1 MTKWVRRGVSGVFL
15 GILLIASFNA
25 LSGEAQL
32 EVRVVDEYPLV
43 SGQIVTVELSLRSES
58 PIVGAA
64 KFALPEL
71 EFGVWLEQSRTSYNG
86 FALSDGRRIPTLVTS
101 YAVWLQKV
109 GRFQLPEVQVTAP
122 VLIDGAKSYLEATAR
137 GLSLS
142 IQYPQLDPQL
152 GPQARDFLVADEAQI
167 SSSLELPT
175 ALHAGQ
181 IIEQTLTIRAQGAL
195 PVSFPDVD
203 VIPSR
208 AYKVD
213 RLPVDSSV
221 DYSRGVVSS
230 TQVVTLRYT
239 FLESGRQMIPSYSLD
254 WWNTDLHQ
262 FQTLRSKPC
271 EIQVK
276 ASDVVDDASS
286 SKVAPFWL
294 WGILPGLVLAWTAVN
309 YWRPMLIACKRLRS
323 PVLPERL
330 NP

>member
-1 MTKWVRRGVSGVFL
+1 MTSGIRRGVSGVFL
-15 GILLIASFNA
+15 GILLVVSSNAS
-25 LSGEAQL
+25 GGGAQL
-32 EVRVVDEYPLV
+32 EMRVVDEYPLV
-43 SGQIVTVELSLRSES
+43 VGQIVTVELSLRSES

-86 FALSDGRRIPTLVTS
+86 FALRDGRRVPTLVTS

-109 GRFQLPEVQVTAP
+109 GRFQLPGVQVTAP
-122 VLIDGAKSYLEATAR
+122 VLIDGTRSDLEAAAR

-142 IQYPQLDPQL
+142 IQYPRVDPQ
-152 GPQARDFLVADEAQI
+152 PKDFLVAHEAQI
-167 SSSLELPT
+167 SSFLDLPT
-175 ALHAGQ
+175 ELHPGQ

-203 VIPSR
+203 VMPSR

-221 DYSRGVVSS
+221 DYTRGVVSS

-239 FLESGRQMIPSYSLD
+239 LLESGRQMIPSYSFD
-254 WWNTDLHQ
+254 WWNTDVHQ
-262 FQTLRSKPC
+262 FQTLRSKPY
-271 EIQVK
+271 EIQVN
-276 ASDVVDDASS
+276 ASDVVDDTSG
-286 SKVAPFWL
+286 SKVITFWL
-294 WGILPGLVLAWTAVN
+294 WGILPGLVLAWTVVN
-309 YWRPMLIACKRLRS
+309 YWKSILSVCKRLRS

>member
-1 MTKWVRRGVSGVFL
+1 MTSGIRRGVSGVFL
-15 GILLIASFNA
+15 GILLVVSLNA
-25 LSGEAQL
+25 VGGGAHL
-32 EVRVVDEYPLV
+32 EMRVVDEYPLV
-43 SGQIVTVELSLRSES
+43 VGQIVTVELSLRSES

-86 FALSDGRRIPTLVTS
+86 FVLRDGRRVPTLVTS

-109 GRFQLPEVQVTAP
+109 GRFQLPGVQVTAP
-122 VLIDGAKSYLEATAR
+122 VLIDGTRSDLEAAAR

-142 IQYPQLDPQL
+142 IQYPRVDPQ
-152 GPQARDFLVADEAQI
+152 PKDFLVAHEAQM
-167 SSSLELPT
+167 SSFLDLPT
-175 ALHAGQ
+175 ELHPGQ

-203 VIPSR
+203 AIPSG

-213 RLPVDSSV
+213 RLPVNSSV
-221 DYSRGVVSS
+221 DYTRGVVSS

-239 FLESGRQMIPSYSLD
+239 LLESGRQMIPSYSLD

-262 FQTLRSKPC
+262 FQTLRSKPY
-271 EIQVK
+271 EIQVN
-276 ASDVVDDASS
+276 ASDVVDDTSG
-286 SKVAPFWL
+286 SKVITFWL
-294 WGILPGLVLAWTAVN
+294 WGILPGLVLAWTVVN
-309 YWRPMLIACKRLRS
+309 YWRPMLSVCKRLRT

>member
-1 MTKWVRRGVSGVFL
+1 MTKWVRCGVSGVFL

-86 FALSDGRRIPTLVTS
+86 FALSDGRRVPTLVTS

-109 GRFQLPEVQVTAP
+109 GRFQLPAVQGTAP
-122 VLIDGAKSYLEATAR
+122 VRIDGAKSYLEATAR

-142 IQYPQLDPQL
+142 IQYPRLD
-152 GPQARDFLVADEAQI
+152 PQARDFLVADEAQI

-175 ALHAGQ
+175 ALHTGQ

-221 DYSRGVVSS
+221 DYTRGVVSS

-262 FQTLRSKPC
+262 FQTLRSKPY
-271 EIQVK
+271 EIQVN
-276 ASDVVDDASS
+276 ASDVVDDGTS
-286 SKVAPFWL
+286 SKVAPYWL
-294 WGILPGLVLAWTAVN
+294 WGILLGLVQAWTVVN
-309 YWRPMLIACKRLRS
+309 CCGPVRFVSSRLRGL
-323 PVLPERL
+323 V
-330 NP
+330 

>member
-1 MTKWVRRGVSGVFL
+1 MTSGIRRGVSGVFL
-15 GILLIASFNA
+15 GILLVVSSNAS
-25 LSGEAQL
+25 GGGAQL
-32 EVRVVDEYPLV
+32 EMRVVDEYPLV
-43 SGQIVTVELSLRSES
+43 VGQIVTVELSLRSES

-86 FALSDGRRIPTLVTS
+86 FALRDGRRVPTLVTS

-109 GRFQLPEVQVTAP
+109 GRFQLPGVQVTAP
-122 VLIDGAKSYLEATAR
+122 VLIDGTRSDLEAAAR

-142 IQYPQLDPQL
+142 IQYPRVDPQ
-152 GPQARDFLVADEAQI
+152 PKDFLVAHEAQI
-167 SSSLELPT
+167 SSFLDLPT
-175 ALHAGQ
+175 KLHPGQ

-203 VIPSR
+203 VMPSR

-221 DYSRGVVSS
+221 DYTRGVVSS

-239 FLESGRQMIPSYSLD
+239 LLESGRQMIPSYSLD

-262 FQTLRSKPC
+262 FQTLRSKPY
-271 EIQVK
+271 EIQVN
-276 ASDVVDDASS
+276 ASDVVDDTSG
-286 SKVAPFWL
+286 SKVITFWL
-294 WGILPGLVLAWTAVN
+294 WGILPGLVLAWTVVN
-309 YWRPMLIACKRLRS
+309 YWKSMLSVCKRLRS

>member
-1 MTKWVRRGVSGVFL
+1 MTSGIRRGVSGVFL
-15 GILLIASFNA
+15 GILLVVSSNA
-25 LSGEAQL
+25 LGGGAQL
-32 EVRVVDEYPLV
+32 EMRVVDEYPLV
-43 SGQIVTVELSLRSES
+43 VGQIVTVELSLRSES

-86 FALSDGRRIPTLVTS
+86 FALRDGRRVPTLVTS

-109 GRFQLPEVQVTAP
+109 GRFQLPGVQVTAP
-122 VLIDGAKSYLEATAR
+122 VLIDGTRSDLEAAAQ

-142 IQYPQLDPQL
+142 IQYPRVDPQ
-152 GPQARDFLVADEAQI
+152 PKDFLVADEAQI
-167 SSSLELPT
+167 SSFLDLPT
-175 ALHAGQ
+175 ELHPGQ

-203 VIPSR
+203 AIPSG

-213 RLPVDSSV
+213 RLPVNSSV
-221 DYSRGVVSS
+221 DYTRGVVSS

-239 FLESGRQMIPSYSLD
+239 LLESGRQMIPSYSLD

-262 FQTLRSKPC
+262 FQTLRSKPY
-271 EIQVK
+271 EIQVN
-276 ASDVVDDASS
+276 ASDVVDDTSG
-286 SKVAPFWL
+286 SKVITFWL
-294 WGILPGLVLAWTAVN
+294 WGILPGLVLAWTVVN
-309 YWRPMLIACKRLRS
+309 YWRPMLSVCKRLRT

>member
-1 MTKWVRRGVSGVFL
+1 MTSGIRRGVSGVFL
-15 GILLIASFNA
+15 GILLVVSSNA
-25 LSGEAQL
+25 LGGGAQL
-32 EVRVVDEYPLV
+32 EMRVVDEYPLV

-64 KFALPEL
+64 TFVLPEL

-86 FALSDGRRIPTLVTS
+86 FALRDGRRVPTLVTS

-109 GRFQLPEVQVTAP
+109 GRFQLPGVQVTAP
-122 VLIDGAKSYLEATAR
+122 VLIDGTRSDLEAAAQ

-142 IQYPQLDPQL
+142 IQYPRVDPQ
-152 GPQARDFLVADEAQI
+152 PKDFLVADEAQI
-167 SSSLELPT
+167 SSFLDLPT
-175 ALHAGQ
+175 ELHPGQ

-203 VIPSR
+203 AIPSG

-213 RLPVDSSV
+213 RLPVNSSV
-221 DYSRGVVSS
+221 DYTRGVVSS

-239 FLESGRQMIPSYSLD
+239 LLESGRQMIPSYSLD

-262 FQTLRSKPC
+262 FQTLRSKPY
-271 EIQVK
+271 EIQVN
-276 ASDVVDDASS
+276 ASDVVDDTSG
-286 SKVAPFWL
+286 SKVITFWL
-294 WGILPGLVLAWTAVN
+294 WGILPGLVLAWTVVN
-309 YWRPMLIACKRLRS
+309 YWRPMLSVCKRLRT

>member
-1 MTKWVRRGVSGVFL
+1 MTSGIRRGVSGVFL
-15 GILLIASFNA
+15 GILLVVSSNAS
-25 LSGEAQL
+25 GGGAQL
-32 EVRVVDEYPLV
+32 EMRVVDEYPLV
-43 SGQIVTVELSLRSES
+43 VGQIVTVELSLRSES

-86 FALSDGRRIPTLVTS
+86 FALRDGRRVPTLVTS

-109 GRFQLPEVQVTAP
+109 GRFQLPGVQVTAP
-122 VLIDGAKSYLEATAR
+122 VLIDGTRSDLEAAAR

-142 IQYPQLDPQL
+142 IQYPRVDPQ
-152 GPQARDFLVADEAQI
+152 PKDFLVAHEAQM
-167 SSSLELPT
+167 SSFLDLPT
-175 ALHAGQ
+175 ELHPGQ

-203 VIPSR
+203 VMPSK

-221 DYSRGVVSS
+221 DYTRGVVSS

-239 FLESGRQMIPSYSLD
+239 LLESGRQMIPSYSLD

-262 FQTLRSKPC
+262 FQTLRSKPY
-271 EIQVK
+271 EIQVN
-276 ASDVVDDASS
+276 ASDVVDDGSS
-286 SKVAPFWL
+286 SKMAPFWL
-294 WGILPGLVLAWTAVN
+294 WGILPGLVLAWTVVN